1 MSENPFCVKLIS
13 VISYSSGNASERVV
27 FDATPQFTENNT
39 AVYSQI
45 SPVHLPGEIQV
56 FRNTKSRTF
65 NIGAKLISRTP
76 SEARTNIR
84 QLQML
89 RGWTRPRFGLN
100 DTASLPGVSNTINN
114 QSLVGLLG
122 APPDVLYLWAYSR
135 NNGDNA
141 RKSIPVPDN
150 SNVQNNRISYTNV
163 NKVPVVITSL
173 NITYPHDVTYIPTLE
188 DGTGDPFPVMMDIT
202 IDVVE
207 THSPIEYERFSLQQ
221 YKNGI
226 LENF

>member
-1 MSENPFCVKLIS
+1 M
-13 VISYSSGNASERVV
+13 
-27 FDATPQFTENNT
+27 
-39 AVYSQI
+39 
-45 SPVHLPGEIQV
+45 
-56 FRNTKSRTF
+56 
-65 NIGAKLISRTP
+65 
-76 SEARTNIR
+76 
-84 QLQML
+84 
-89 RGWTRPRFGLN
+89 N

-188 DGTGDPFPVMMDIT
+188 DGTGDPFPVIMDIT